1 MRDLNIANES
11 SQALEPTIKAMF
23 KDILIGLSNALAVMA
38 RWEKGFHIFWLL
50 GPFILLIER
59 SPVDIWLSIRALA
72 FVVRSI
78 MKRDGGWPQRL
89 ARH

>member
-1 MRDLNIANES
+1 MNEF
-11 SQALEPTIKAMF
+11 SQALEPTIKSRF
-23 KDILIGLSNALAVMA
+23 KDIWTGLINALAEMS

-50 GPFILLIER
+50 GPFVLLIER
-59 SPVDIWLSIRALA
+59 SPADIWLSILALA